1 MEEEYKIIDSPLSRE
16 YTAEGHSVDVQIY
29 SDEDQKEWIL
39 EVVNEAG
46 TSILW
51 DDPFD
56 SDEKALEAFIQTVE
70 KEGIQA
76 FLEPES

>member
-16 YTAEGHSVDVQIY
+16 YTSEGHTVDVQIY